1 MSATTSAATGR
12 CFGIQRVWQ
21 VWERSRSALYARRAR
36 AHHRL
41 GAGPARRGPPP
52 RQSDA
57 QLLAAI
63 RTDLARS
70 PFHGEGHRKVHAR
83 LRILDGIRVAR
94 TRVLRVMRA
103 HGLLSPHR
111 GRQGAAKTH
120 DGRVITQAPNV
131 MWGTDGVRVFTLDDG
146 WGWIFAAV
154 EHWNAECV
162 GWHVCKVGSRFA
174 ALDPIAQGL
183 ERLYGSLDADVAR
196 GLALRMDETRR
207 ALDAEE
213 RHLLLKVVSQ
223 IVRPV
228 VVPKTQPA
236 GDALANRAEAGADAL
251 ADRLQGL
258 KSGPA
263 LGRMQADA
271 LGRAVIDG
279 HEDEGRALAHG
290 HCGRH
295 VRAPHHIGGR
305 GGDRAVVRLRAV
317 RVAHAVRGLEVV
329 LPTAVSIPATRSCQT
344 TSSSRRPGRPVLG
357 DPPQIEFGFVEEPE
371 TNGVA
376 ERWNRTL
383 NPLRSKRS
391 TAESFR
397 TSRPS
402 ASPWPTSWSGT
413 TRPGVSRSLGITRL
427 EAVDFVRARSMCY
440 ARRHSTNVCP
450 GNRVRYTLGY
460 RRSRGPAGPA
470 TQRSQQDASSSR
482 RWAKRRSKPSKLLLI
497 RLTVLAENVCPH
509 NSSVIALTLRVDT
522 PCTYI
527 SARALTRAFS
537 ER

>member
-1 MSATTSAATGR
+1 MSATTSAATRR
-12 CFGIQRVWQ
+12 CFGIQRVCQ
-21 VWERSRSALYARRAR
+21 VWERSALYARRAR

-41 GAGPARRGPPP
+41 GGGPAP

-162 GWHVCKVGSRFA
+162 GWHVCKAGSRFA

-196 GLALRMDETRR
+196 GLALRMDHGSQY
-207 ALDAEE
+207 LSD
-213 RHLLLKVVSQ
+213 HFLKQ
-223 IVRPV
+223 IRYWGIHP
-228 VVPKTQPA
+228 
-236 GDALANRAEAGADAL
+236 
-251 ADRLQGL
+251 
-258 KSGPA
+258 S
-263 LGRMQADA
+263 
-271 LGRAVIDG
+271 
-279 HEDEGRALAHG
+279 
-290 HCGRH
+290 
-295 VRAPHHIGGR
+295 
-305 GGDRAVVRLRAV
+305 
-317 RVAHAVRGLEVV
+317 
-329 LPTAVSIPATRSCQT
+329 
-344 TSSSRRPGRPVLG
+344 
-357 DPPQIEFGFVEEPE
+357 FGFVEEPE

-383 NPLRSKRS
+383 KEQAIHGRIFQN
-391 TAESFR
+391 
-397 TSRPS
+397 
-402 ASPWPTSWSGT
+402 
-413 TRPGVSRSLGITRL
+413 L
-427 EAVDFVRARSMCY
+427 EAVRAAVADFVE
-440 ARRHSTNVCP
+440 
-450 GNRVRYTLGY
+450 RYNQTWRLEKLGY
-460 RRSRGPAGPA
+460 HTPIEAR
-470 TQRSQQDASSSR
+470 
-482 RWAKRRSKPSKLLLI
+482 
-497 RLTVLAENVCPH
+497 EEYE
-509 NSSVIALTLRVDT
+509 LRQ
-522 PCTYI
+522 
-527 SARALTRAFS
+527 AA
-537 ER
+537 

>member
-12 CFGIQRVWQ
+12 CFGIQRVCQ

-196 GLALRMDETRR
+196 GLALRMD
-207 ALDAEE
+207 
-213 RHLLLKVVSQ
+213 HGSQ
-223 IVRPV
+223 
-228 VVPKTQPA
+228 
-236 GDALANRAEAGADAL
+236 
-251 ADRLQGL
+251 
-258 KSGPA
+258 
-263 LGRMQADA
+263 
-271 LGRAVIDG
+271 
-279 HEDEGRALAHG
+279 
-290 HCGRH
+290 
-295 VRAPHHIGGR
+295 VRAT
-305 GGDRAVVRLRAV
+305 
-317 RVAHAVRGLEVV
+317 
-329 LPTAVSIPATRSCQT
+329 TA
-344 TSSSRRPGRPVLG
+344 GPV
-357 DPPQIEFGFVEEPE
+357 
-371 TNGVA
+371 
-376 ERWNRTL
+376 
-383 NPLRSKRS
+383 
-391 TAESFR
+391 
-397 TSRPS
+397 RPS
-402 ASPWPTSWSGT
+402 AGAAAWAALARDQSGWGQGGVRSGHGADH
-413 TRPGVSRSLGITRL
+413 RPAEQTRL
-427 EAVDFVRARSMCY
+427 FERHELASGRGLMTGGMLTPSIAHEGEAPPKASCKSEPTHV
-440 ARRHSTNVCP
+440 
-450 GNRVRYTLGY
+450 
-460 RRSRGPAGPA
+460 GPDGV
-470 TQRSQQDASSSR
+470 
-482 RWAKRRSKPSKLLLI
+482 PSDG
-497 RLTVLAENVCPH
+497 RMPPNTVLRL
-509 NSSVIALTLRVDT
+509 S
-522 PCTYI
+522 
-527 SARALTRAFS
+527 
-537 ER
+537 

>member
-1 MSATTSAATGR
+1 MRGSTTS
-12 CFGIQRVWQ
+12 
-21 VWERSRSALYARRAR
+21 
-36 AHHRL
+36 HHAS
-41 GAGPARRGPPP
+41 GAGHREARGWRGAYFSQPILEGPAP

-196 GLALRMDETRR
+196 GLALRMDHGSQY
-207 ALDAEE
+207 LSD
-213 RHLLLKVVSQ
+213 HFLKQ
-223 IVRPV
+223 IRYWGIHP
-228 VVPKTQPA
+228 
-236 GDALANRAEAGADAL
+236 
-251 ADRLQGL
+251 
-258 KSGPA
+258 S
-263 LGRMQADA
+263 
-271 LGRAVIDG
+271 
-279 HEDEGRALAHG
+279 
-290 HCGRH
+290 
-295 VRAPHHIGGR
+295 
-305 GGDRAVVRLRAV
+305 
-317 RVAHAVRGLEVV
+317 
-329 LPTAVSIPATRSCQT
+329 
-344 TSSSRRPGRPVLG
+344 
-357 DPPQIEFGFVEEPE
+357 FGFVEEPE

-383 NPLRSKRS
+383 KEQAIHGRIFQN
-391 TAESFR
+391 
-397 TSRPS
+397 
-402 ASPWPTSWSGT
+402 
-413 TRPGVSRSLGITRL
+413 L
-427 EAVDFVRARSMCY
+427 EAVRAAVADFVE
-440 ARRHSTNVCP
+440 
-450 GNRVRYTLGY
+450 RYNQTWRLEKLGY
-460 RRSRGPAGPA
+460 HTPIEAR
-470 TQRSQQDASSSR
+470 
-482 RWAKRRSKPSKLLLI
+482 
-497 RLTVLAENVCPH
+497 EEYE
-509 NSSVIALTLRVDT
+509 LRQ
-522 PCTYI
+522 
-527 SARALTRAFS
+527 AA
-537 ER
+537 